1 VSSTG
6 IVGGL
11 GFVALLA
18 SVEGGEILKAVLEN
32 AREGEGS
39 GTEFDLGPP
48 ELGLVAADLR
58 VGGGSTPKKGE
69 LFLVIFG
76 YFWLF
81 LVILV
86 IVRTGNCT
94 DAVFCSFVHRLPVSS
109 ASSSRPV
116 GLSATYRWRSSR
128 RSGC

>member
-1 VSSTG
+1 MSSTG

-69 LFLVIFG
+69 FIWLFLVIFG

-81 LVILV
+81 WLFWLSYVWAIGIDV
-86 IVRTGNCT
+86 
-94 DAVFCSFVHRLPVSS
+94 VFCSSQ
-109 ASSSRPV
+109 
-116 GLSATYRWRSSR
+116 ATLWV
-128 RSGC
+128 

>member
-1 VSSTG
+1 MSSTG

-69 LFLVIFG
+69 LILFWLFWLFLVIFG
-76 YFWLF
+76 YFWLSSYGQ
-81 LVILV
+81 LV
-86 IVRTGNCT
+86 T
-94 DAVFCSFVHRLPVSS
+94 DVVFCS
-109 ASSSRPV
+109 AQ
-116 GLSATYRWRSSR
+116 ATLWV
-128 RSGC
+128 

>member
-1 VSSTG
+1 
-6 IVGGL
+6 
-11 GFVALLA
+11 
-18 SVEGGEILKAVLEN
+18 VEGGEILKAVLEN

-69 LFLVIFG
+69 FI
-76 YFWLF
+76 WLF

-86 IVRTGNCT
+86 IFGYFGYFGYRTYGQ
-94 DAVFCSFVHRLPVSS
+94 L
-109 ASSSRPV
+109 
-116 GLSATYRWRSSR
+116 Y
-128 RSGC
+128 

>member
-1 VSSTG
+1 MPSTG

-69 LFLVIFG
+69 LLLFWLFWLFWYFG

-81 LVILV
+81 LVI
-86 IVRTGNCT
+86 VRMGTCT
-94 DAVFCSFVHRLPVSS
+94 DVVFCSSP
-109 ASSSRPV
+109 
-116 GLSATYRWRSSR
+116 ATLWV
-128 RSGC
+128 

>member
-1 VSSTG
+1 MSLFLTFVRTISLTIFVLCSSTG

-69 LFLVIFG
+69 LFFVIFG

-86 IVRTGNCT
+86 IVRMGNCN
-94 DAVFCSFVHRLPVSS
+94 DVVFCSSQ
-109 ASSSRPV
+109 
-116 GLSATYRWRSSR
+116 ATLWV
-128 RSGC
+128 

>member
-1 VSSTG
+1 MSSTG

-11 GFVALLA
+11 GLVALLA

-69 LFLVIFG
+69 LLLFWLFLVIFG
-76 YFWLF
+76 YFWQF
-81 LVILV
+81 PYGQLV
-86 IVRTGNCT
+86 T
-94 DAVFCSFVHRLPVSS
+94 DVVFCSSQ
-109 ASSSRPV
+109 
-116 GLSATYRWRSSR
+116 ATLWV
-128 RSGC
+128 

>member
-1 VSSTG
+1 MSSTG

-81 LVILV
+81 WLSSYGQLV
-86 IVRTGNCT
+86 T
-94 DAVFCSFVHRLPVSS
+94 DVVFCSSQ
-109 ASSSRPV
+109 
-116 GLSATYRWRSSR
+116 ATLWV
-128 RSGC
+128 

>member
-1 VSSTG
+1 MPSTG

-69 LFLVIFG
+69 FIWLFLVIFG

-86 IVRTGNCT
+86 IVRMGNCT
-94 DAVFCSFVHRLPVSS
+94 DVVFCSSQ
-109 ASSSRPV
+109 
-116 GLSATYRWRSSR
+116 ATLWV
-128 RSGC
+128 

>member
-1 VSSTG
+1 MSSTG

-69 LFLVIFG
+69 LLLFWL
-76 YFWLF
+76 FWLF
-81 LVILV
+81 LVTFGYRSYGQLV
-86 IVRTGNCT
+86 T
-94 DAVFCSFVHRLPVSS
+94 DVVFCSSQ
-109 ASSSRPV
+109 
-116 GLSATYRWRSSR
+116 ATLWV
-128 RSGC
+128 

>member
-1 VSSTG
+1 MSLFLTFVRTISLTIFVLCSSTG

-69 LFLVIFG
+69 LFFVIFG

-81 LVILV
+81 LVIFGYFGY
-86 IVRTGNCT
+86 RTYGQ
-94 DAVFCSFVHRLPVSS
+94 L
-109 ASSSRPV
+109 
-116 GLSATYRWRSSR
+116 
-128 RSGC
+128 

>member
-69 LFLVIFG
+69 FIWLFLVIFG

-81 LVILV
+81 LVIFGYFGYFGY
-86 IVRTGNCT
+86 RTYGQ
-94 DAVFCSFVHRLPVSS
+94 L
-109 ASSSRPV
+109 
-116 GLSATYRWRSSR
+116 Y
-128 RSGC
+128 

>member
-81 LVILV
+81 WLSYVWA
-86 IVRTGNCT
+86 IVLTSC
-94 DAVFCSFVHRLPVSS
+94 FVLHRRLC
-109 ASSSRPV
+109 
-116 GLSATYRWRSSR
+116 
-128 RSGC
+128 GC

>member
-1 VSSTG
+1 M
-6 IVGGL
+6 GGL

-58 VGGGSTPKKGE
+58 VGGGATPKKGE
-69 LFLVIFG
+69 LLLFYFFGYFWLFLVIFG
-76 YFWLF
+76 YFWLSSYGQF
-81 LVILV
+81 V
-86 IVRTGNCT
+86 T
-94 DAVFCSFVHRLPVSS
+94 DVVFC
-109 ASSSRPV
+109 AQ
-116 GLSATYRWRSSR
+116 ATLWV
-128 RSGC
+128 

>member
-1 VSSTG
+1 MCSSTG

-69 LFLVIFG
+69 LFFVIFG

-86 IVRTGNCT
+86 IVRMGNCN
-94 DAVFCSFVHRLPVSS
+94 DVVFCSSQ
-109 ASSSRPV
+109 
-116 GLSATYRWRSSR
+116 ATLWV
-128 RSGC
+128 

>member
-86 IVRTGNCT
+86 IVRMGNCT
-94 DAVFCSFVHRLPVSS
+94 DVVFCSSQ
-109 ASSSRPV
+109 
-116 GLSATYRWRSSR
+116 ATLWV
-128 RSGC
+128 

>member
-69 LFLVIFG
+69 LLLFWLFLVIFG

-81 LVILV
+81 LVIFGYFWLSSYGQLV
-86 IVRTGNCT
+86 T
-94 DAVFCSFVHRLPVSS
+94 DVVFCVQ
-109 ASSSRPV
+109 
-116 GLSATYRWRSSR
+116 ATLWV
-128 RSGC
+128 

>member
-1 VSSTG
+1 MSSTG

-86 IVRTGNCT
+86 IVRMGTCT
-94 DAVFCSFVHRLPVSS
+94 DVVFCSSP
-109 ASSSRPV
+109 
-116 GLSATYRWRSSR
+116 ATLWV
-128 RSGC
+128 

>member
-1 VSSTG
+1 MSSLLTFVRAIRLTISVLCSSTG

-69 LFLVIFG
+69 LVYSTLTLSYG
-76 YFWLF
+76 QLF
-81 LVILV
+81 
-86 IVRTGNCT
+86 T
-94 DAVFCSFVHRLPVSS
+94 DVVFCSQ
-109 ASSSRPV
+109 
-116 GLSATYRWRSSR
+116 ATLWV
-128 RSGC
+128 

>member
-1 VSSTG
+1 VSLFLTFVRAIKLTTTCFFSTG

-69 LFLVIFG
+69 LILFWL
-76 YFWLF
+76 FWLF
-81 LVILV
+81 LVIFCYFWLSSYGQLV
-86 IVRTGNCT
+86 T
-94 DAVFCSFVHRLPVSS
+94 DVVFCS
-109 ASSSRPV
+109 AQ
-116 GLSATYRWRSSR
+116 ATLWV
-128 RSGC
+128 